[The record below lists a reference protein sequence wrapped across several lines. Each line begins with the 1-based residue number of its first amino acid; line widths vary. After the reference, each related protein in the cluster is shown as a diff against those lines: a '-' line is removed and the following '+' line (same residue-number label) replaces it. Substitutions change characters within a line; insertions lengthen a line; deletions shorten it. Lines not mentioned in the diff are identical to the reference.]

1 MWILWVC
8 NSPKTVFCCSMS
20 GATSSCCCC
29 ATQKTDRSGGFNLA
43 EYLCMA
49 KMCKLFH
56 QPISQN
62 FWQFAFTT
70 PPILGESGCVTWL
83 CYHLLIFDPMYM
95 YIFTHVN
102 MYACIK
108 TKTIYVYLQVIHIC
122 MYIYLQK
129 WYTKVVSN
137 DVWSKKT
144 HSHMSTRLK
153 PPPAFP
159 IGIRTESIWHVWKS
173 GFPPSK
179 SPWGLQVSE
188 KIKKHWLVVW

>member
-1 MWILWVC
+1 MLLLCHPKNWQIWWFQPSRIPMYGKNVQII
-8 NSPKTVFCCSMS
+8 SPAYLSKL
-20 GATSSCCCC
+20 
-29 ATQKTDRSGGFNLA
+29 LA
-43 EYLCMA
+43 ICFY
-49 KMCKLFH
+49 H
-56 QPISQN
+56 
-62 FWQFAFTT
+62 TT
-70 PPILGESGCVTWL
+70 ILGESGCVTWL